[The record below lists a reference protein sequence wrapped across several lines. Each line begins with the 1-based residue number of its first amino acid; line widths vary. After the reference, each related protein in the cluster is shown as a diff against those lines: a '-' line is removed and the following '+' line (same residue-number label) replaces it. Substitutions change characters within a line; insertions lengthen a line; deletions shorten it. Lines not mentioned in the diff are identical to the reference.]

1 MKRILSLLLLIGLL
15 SFQTPAKDSPVPDE
29 KNPIYNEF
37 NETIDFAAI
46 NAEHIKSAT
55 ASIQEKVKTEIDKVV
70 SIPDEERNYEN
81 SLLAVDDIQAMFA
94 DVYTTIYLL
103 SSTHS
108 DSLIRNTALE
118 SRVTLAKFDNE
129 IELSEDLYKS
139 VKAYSNTE
147 EAKSLE
153 GYKAK
158 ERGVGICLVDILD
171 HLVDNIARGI
181 KVLGQG
187 NPFPVFKPFHFQ
199 VLRQVGFFPVVTGS
213 R

>member
-81 SLLAVDDIQAMFA
+81 SLLAVDDIRAMFA

-147 EAKSLE
+147 EAKSL
-153 GYKAK
+153 
-158 ERGVGICLVDILD
+158 
-171 HLVDNIARGI
+171 
-181 KVLGQG
+181 
-187 NPFPVFKPFHFQ
+187 
-199 VLRQVGFFPVVTGS
+199 
-213 R
+213 